1 MSTKKL
7 ENLYQ
12 KKSKLDARIK
22 KIKARERERNRKRET
37 RRKIIAGA
45 LALHHMRKNPES
57 QFSKVLVRL
66 LNEYVTKSHERK
78 LLGLEPLPEA
88 SNSVPANDLQPS
100 KGTLTNDF
108 IESGFD
114 RLL

>member
-22 KIKARERERNRKRET
+22 KIKAREREQNRKRET

-57 QFSKVLVRL
+57 EFSKILARL
-66 LNEYVTKSHERK
+66 LNEYVTKPHERK
-78 LLGLEPLPEA
+78 LFGLEPKQDVVSPKA
-88 SNSVPANDLQPS
+88 KKTPANDSEKP
-100 KGTLTNDF
+100 K
-108 IESGFD
+108 ESLKDEF
-114 RLL
+114 RLES